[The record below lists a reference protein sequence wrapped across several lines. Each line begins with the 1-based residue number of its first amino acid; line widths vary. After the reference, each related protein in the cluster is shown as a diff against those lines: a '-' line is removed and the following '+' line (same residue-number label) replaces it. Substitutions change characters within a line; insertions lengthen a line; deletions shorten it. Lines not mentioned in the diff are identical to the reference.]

1 MTKRDKNTAAFI
13 SLVLGWIGAHQFYLR
28 KPILGLLFVF
38 AFLYFKL
45 PAAFFLGLVN
55 AVFLLMMSN
64 DEFNRR
70 YNPGLN
76 EEELGK
82 RETEWGRWNT
92 QRDYQR
98 RNRSTP
104 TQETP
109 KPIFNVPPKNAPEL
123 KKPNPYILTGIKK
136 YKEYDVSGAIE
147 DFGKALEIQP
157 NDISTHF
164 NLACAYSLT
173 EKKDKS
179 FHHLGKAVALGFKD
193 FEKIKTHEHLAFL
206 RIQPEFEEF
215 ANNNY
220 QMPANTINQVK
231 NEKSAKTNP
240 KSDNEALQS
249 EEFLSQLNKLAE
261 LRQKGLITEEEYVL
275 EKKKLYR

>member
-1 MTKRDKNTAAFI
+1 MAKRDKNTAAFI
-13 SLVLGWIGAHQFYLR
+13 SLVLGWVGAHQFYLR

-38 AFLYFKL
+38 ALVYFKM

-55 AVFLLMMSN
+55 AIFLLMMSN

-76 EEELGK
+76 DEELQK
-82 RETEWGRWNT
+82 KETDWERWNT

-109 KPIFNVPPKNAPEL
+109 KPLFNTSPKNVPEL
-123 KKPNPYILTGIKK
+123 KKPNPFILTGIKK

-147 DFGKALEIQP
+147 DFTKALEIQP

-173 EKKDKS
+173 EKKEKS
-179 FHHLGKAVALGFKD
+179 FHHLEKAVALGFKD
-193 FEKIKTHEHLAFL
+193 YEKIKTHEHLAFL

-215 ANNNY
+215 EKNDFH
-220 QMPANTINQVK
+220 MPVNMQTKEATEVAANT
-231 NEKSAKTNP
+231 
-240 KSDNEALQS
+240 DNDALQS

>member
-1 MTKRDKNTAAFI
+1 MTKRDKNTAAFL
-13 SLVLGWIGAHQFYLR
+13 SLLLGWVGAHQFYLR

-64 DEFNRR
+64 TEFNRR

-76 EEELGK
+76 EEELSK
-82 RETEWGRWNT
+82 TDSDWTKWNT

-98 RNRSTP
+98 RNRTTP
-104 TQETP
+104 SQEMP
-109 KPIFNVPPKNAPEL
+109 KPLFNKQERPTVEQ
-123 KKPNPYILTGIKK
+123 KKPNPFILTGIKK
-136 YKEYDVSGAIE
+136 YKEYDVNGAIE
-147 DFGKALEIQP
+147 DFTKALEIQP

-173 EKKDKS
+173 EKKEKA
-179 FHHLGKAVALGFKD
+179 FYHLDKAVGLGFKD
-193 FEKIKTHEHLAFL
+193 FEKIKTHEHLAFI
-206 RIQPEFEEF
+206 RVQPEFDHFEKNNFRSSSEF
-215 ANNNY
+215 
-220 QMPANTINQVK
+220 MNQQKQDDEQAVVD
-231 NEKSAKTNP
+231 NQAK
-240 KSDNEALQS
+240 QS